1 MEGLSQ
7 IANDTS
13 MISTKRKRSSSAE
26 APAQPPPPIRV
37 ARAHGGHV
45 HINYLTRQL
54 PDSETLPLVS
64 SDDTIPSLLK
74 IIAEYDGVVSR
85 HESMASNLGAKPL
98 GPMLCKRFERLFD
111 EPPRVLK
118 THGKEGTTV
127 SWLDVVDFARNKPD
141 QFNLE
146 KMRDGQRVC
155 QFYTKQSRVEITE
168 EDFQLIASGM
178 PQRLIPPQPILE
190 DEDKELGTLEIL
202 DRNLAHLVQLA
213 DQGTYLYFDFLN
225 IRLTR

>member
-1 MEGLSQ
+1 MDGLSQ
-7 IANDTS
+7 VANDTAVT
-13 MISTKRKRSSSAE
+13 STKRKRSPSAE

-37 ARAHGGHV
+37 AKTHTSHV

-54 PDSETLPLVS
+54 PDNETLPLIS
-64 SDDTIPSLLK
+64 SDDTLPSLIR

-85 HESMASNLGAKPL
+85 HESMASNLGARPL

-118 THGKEGTTV
+118 THGREGTTV
-127 SWLDVVDFARNKPD
+127 SWLDVVEFARNKPE

-178 PQRLIPPQPILE
+178 PQRLLPPQPILE

-202 DRNLAHLVQLA
+202 DKNLAHLVQLA
-213 DQGTYLYFDFLN
+213 DQGEHRHMFS
-225 IRLTR
+225 